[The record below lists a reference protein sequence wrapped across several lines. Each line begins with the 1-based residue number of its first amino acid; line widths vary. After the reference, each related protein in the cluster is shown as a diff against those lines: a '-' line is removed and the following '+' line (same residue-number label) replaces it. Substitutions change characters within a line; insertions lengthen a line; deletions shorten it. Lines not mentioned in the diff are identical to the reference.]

1 MLYLVSPYYGFF
13 SYLNA
18 CALKSISHPRNAHM
32 HPYTHCIS
40 AVFVCQSATISSCG
54 FAAITPNNKKNCY
67 RITEIPTSESKR
79 QGVRKESLPL
89 FHNVF
94 FFFWFLRNLQQ
105 IGVSCACLPKP
116 NAGCAPLSTLL
127 CLCFLQTFALLPLTL
142 VRQTFDSYVWGWVDC
157 LLFLTGV

>member
-94 FFFWFLRNLQQ
+94 FFFGSCEICNKLECRALVCQSQMPVALRCQPFYA
-105 IGVSCACLPKP
+105 CAFCRLLHFSHLHL
-116 NAGCAPLSTLL
+116 CARLL
-127 CLCFLQTFALLPLTL
+127 IRMCEGELIACY
-142 VRQTFDSYVWGWVDC
+142 S
-157 LLFLTGV
+157 